1 MLCPNCQHP
10 LPDGAYFCAH
20 CGKKL
25 DKRSF
30 SWLKII
36 LPLLALVALLGGGWY
51 YYTTNA
57 PIPHKPSSLTVPS
70 LVKGNDSATELLLE
84 PANNFMHALKEKR
97 IKDAYEEDTSEGFQD
112 NTPLDKFQAFVK
124 EIPLLTDYHDL
135 QIKSHEINQGRG
147 LVTLVLNPEK
157 ENIPVEF
164 RLIQE
169 NSVWKILFMR
179 VIFPE
184 ETKVTGGRL
193 DALSIISTVQEYL
206 DTLQL
211 KKVGQ
216 AYKKFLGKDLQKEVP
231 LEGFRQFIGGYPAFT
246 EHDSYNIKEPYFED
260 KLGEVTIDLIKGD
273 EITEVTYALQEENN
287 EWKIVGMHVE
297 KISPTATN
305 LEQNPSSYK
314 TRELIDAIQAF
325 LKALRQQKIEQAYS
339 ELTASHFREENSLP
353 DFEDFVKKILP
364 LSESESA
371 TFDRLMFNNNIATF
385 VVSLYI
391 NETEAMPVEF
401 DLIKEKDQWKI
412 LNLFVHPAK
421 KVDQKAK
428 SKTTQVVNRIEF
440 PKVELGTKISSSGEI
455 EASQTRFE
463 AGKEDIYVNIFI
475 HNGKEGD
482 QFEVVMRHVESGSN
496 IPPVKASVLEDGE
509 SIVNLVFSPPPK
521 GWPKGN
527 YQIRISTENKVYK
540 TFVFKVE

>member
-10 LPDGAYFCAH
+10 LPEDAYYCAQ
-20 CGKKL
+20 CGKNL
-25 DKRSF
+25 NKRSS
-30 SWLKII
+30 SWPKII

-51 YYTTNA
+51 FYTSNTPP
-57 PIPHKPSSLTVPS
+57 PIKQSPLSLSSNI
-70 LVKGNDSATELLLE
+70 KANDSATQRLLE
-84 PANNFMHALKEKR
+84 PANNFMHTLKEKR

-112 NTPLDKFQAFVK
+112 NTSLEKFQAFVK
-124 EIPLLTDYHDL
+124 EIPLLTDYRDI

-147 LVTLVLNPEK
+147 LVTLVLNPEQ

-169 NSVWKILFMR
+169 NSAWKILFMR
-179 VIFPE
+179 VLFPE
-184 ETKVTGGRL
+184 GTKVTGGKL

-231 LEGFRQFIGGYPAFT
+231 LEGYRQFIGGYPAFT
-246 EHDSYNIKEPYFED
+246 EHDSYNIREPYFED

-297 KISPTATN
+297 KVSPISNN

-325 LKALRQQKIEQAYS
+325 LKALRQQKVDQAYS

-371 TFDRLMFNNNIATF
+371 TFDKLMFNNNIATF
-385 VVSLYI
+385 EVSLYI

-401 DLIKEKDQWKI
+401 DLIKEKGQWKI

-421 KVDQKAK
+421 KMDQKTK
-428 SKTTQVVNRIEF
+428 SKTTQMVSTIEF
-440 PKVELGTKISSSGEI
+440 PKVELGTKINSSGEI
-455 EASQTRFE
+455 EAPQTSFE
-463 AGKEDIYVNIFI
+463 AGKEDLYVNIFI

-482 QFEVVMRHVESGSN
+482 QFEVMMRHVESGSN
-496 IPPVKASVLEDGE
+496 IPPVKANVLEDGD
-509 SIVNLVFSPPPK
+509 SMVNLVFSPPPK